1 MEPQYNPPMHGPS
14 ERLPSTVYSASQVRE
29 LDRRAIEQHGIPG
42 YELMCRAGAAA
53 FSVLQASW
61 PNARRVL
68 VYCGAGNNAGD
79 GYVVARLA
87 RAAGLDTEV
96 EAVVPPEQLKGDA
109 LRAAV
114 DCRAAGVPIRPFVA
128 AADSGASFDVLVDA
142 LLGTGAARTLDGDFA
157 AAVAAIGSARKPTLA
172 LDLPSGLHADT
183 GLPLGAAV
191 RADVTVTFVGLKQGL
206 FLGKAS
212 DHVGRLEFAGLG
224 IPEDAAAGMTPAL
237 ERLTGADLDRALPRR
252 ARSAHKGTSGT
263 LLIVAGGPGMPGA
276 ARLAAEAALRTGA
289 GLVHVATHAA
299 SLPAVLAGRAEVIGH
314 AVDVPAD
321 LDTLLETADG
331 AVLGPGLG
339 KSDWARAL
347 WRRVLNSDLPLIV
360 DADGL
365 NLLAEHPE
373 ARGRWV
379 LTPHPAEAARLLE
392 TSTADVQRDR
402 RGAVL
407 ELARRFNAVA
417 VLKGACS
424 LVADAGAVAVCDRGN
439 PGMATAGMGDVLS
452 GVLGALCVQTRDL
465 AATARAGVLLHA
477 LAGDAAAAAGERG
490 TIASDL
496 MLHLRQWANRS

>member
-1 MEPQYNPPMHGPS
+1 MEPQYNPPMQGPH
-14 ERLPSTVYSASQVRE
+14 ERLPITVYSASQVRE

-53 FSVLQASW
+53 LAVLQASW
-61 PNARRVL
+61 PGARRVL
-68 VYCGAGNNAGD
+68 AYCGAGNNAGD
-79 GYVVARLA
+79 GYVLARLA
-87 RAAGLDTEV
+87 RAAGLDAEV
-96 EAVVPPEQLKGDA
+96 LAVVPTEQLKGDA
-109 LRAAV
+109 LLAAA
-114 DCRAAGVPIRPFVA
+114 DCRAAGVTIRPFDA
-128 AADSGASFDVLVDA
+128 AAETASFDVLVDA

-157 AAVAAIGSARKPTLA
+157 AAVAAIGSACKPTLA

-206 FLGKAS
+206 FLGNAS

-224 IPEDAAAGMTPAL
+224 IPAEAAAGMTPAL
-237 ERLTGADLDRALPRR
+237 ERLTGKDLDRALPRR
-252 ARSAHKGTSGT
+252 PRSAHKGSSGT

-289 GLVHVATHAA
+289 GLVHVGTHAA

-314 AVDVPAD
+314 AVGVPAD
-321 LDTLLETADG
+321 IDALLETADG

-339 KSDWARAL
+339 KSDWARAV
-347 WRRVLNSDLPLIV
+347 WRRVLNSELPLIV

-365 NLLAEHPE
+365 NLLAERPE

-379 LTPHPAEAARLLE
+379 LTPHPAEAARLLD
-392 TSTADVQRDR
+392 TTTAEIQRDR
-402 RGAVL
+402 RAAVL
-407 ELARRFNAVA
+407 ELARRFDAVA

-424 LVADAGAVAVCDRGN
+424 LVAAEGAVAVCDRGN